1 MTVYSINLDVIGR
14 YASGHDRP
22 YRSQVVTSTSRE
34 LEQLPGLRARILQG
48 RAQRRAS
55 MRKEPDMSETEIFV
69 GVDVSK
75 ARLDVAVRPS
85 GDMLTGPYDQAGLA
99 GLVVRLQAGQPVAV
113 VLEATGDLECTVVSA
128 LAAAGL
134 PVHVVNP
141 RQVRDFARATG
152 RLAKTDALDAQ
163 ILAQFGEVLRPAP
176 RSLPDDATQAL
187 SADLARRRQ
196 LLEMLIAEKQ
206 RHNQAAAR
214 LKPGI
219 ATPIAWLTAAL
230 QRVDADLTI
239 AIRHSPVWR
248 EQDDLL
254 QSMPGV
260 GPGLSRT
267 MLAELPELGTVSSKP
282 LAALVGIAPLNRDSG
297 TLRGKRTIWGG
308 RAVVRTALYMAA
320 LAATKWNP
328 VIKAFSYQ
336 LLARGKA
343 QKAALVACMHKGLI
357 ILNAMVKQRTPWRAN
372 AQQA

>member
-1 MTVYSINLDVIGR
+1 MATGCR
-14 YASGHDRP
+14 G
-22 YRSQVVTSTSRE
+22 
-34 LEQLPGLRARILQG
+34 PG
-48 RAQRRAS
+48 
-55 MRKEPDMSETEIFV
+55 
-69 GVDVSK
+69 
-75 ARLDVAVRPS
+75 
-85 GDMLTGPYDQAGLA
+85 
-99 GLVVRLQAGQPVAV
+99 
-113 VLEATGDLECTVVSA
+113 ATGDLECTVVSA

-176 RSLPDDATQAL
+176 RSLPDEATQAL

-219 ATPIAWLTAAL
+219 ATHIAWLTAEL

-239 AIRHSPVWR
+239 AIRHIPVWR

-267 MLAELPELGTVSSKP
+267 MLAELPELGTVSSKQ

-328 VIKAFSYQ
+328 IIKAFYHQ

-343 QKAALVACMHKGLI
+343 KKAALVACMHMLLI

>member
-1 MTVYSINLDVIGR
+1 MGK
-14 YASGHDRP
+14 A
-22 YRSQVVTSTSRE
+22 
-34 LEQLPGLRARILQG
+34 
-48 RAQRRAS
+48 
-55 MRKEPDMSETEIFV
+55 PDMSETKIFV

-85 GDMLTGPYDQAGLA
+85 GDMLTVRHDESGIAGLIM
-99 GLVVRLQAGQPVAV
+99 RLQAWQPTAV

-141 RQVRDFARATG
+141 RHVREFARATG

-176 RSLPDDATQAL
+176 RSLPDEATQAL

-206 RHNQAAAR
+206 RHSQAAAR

-219 ATPIAWLTAAL
+219 ATPIAWLTADL
-230 QRVDADLTI
+230 PRVDADLTL
-239 AIRHSPVWR
+239 AIRQSPVWR

-267 MLAELPELGTVSSKP
+267 MLAELPELGTLPSKQ

-328 VIKAFSYQ
+328 VIKAFYHQ
-336 LLARGKA
+336 FLARGKA
-343 QKAALVACMHKGLI
+343 KKVALVACMHKLLI
-357 ILNAMVKQRTPWRAN
+357 ILNAMVKYRTPWRAK

>member
-1 MTVYSINLDVIGR
+1 MNET
-14 YASGHDRP
+14 
-22 YRSQVVTSTSRE
+22 
-34 LEQLPGLRARILQG
+34 QL
-48 RAQRRAS
+48 
-55 MRKEPDMSETEIFV
+55 FV

-85 GDMLTGPYDQAGLA
+85 GETVTVLHDEAGIA
-99 GLVVRLQAGQPVAV
+99 GLVTRLHEWQPAAV
-113 VLEATGDLECTVVSA
+113 VLEATGDLESAVVSA

-141 RQVRDFARATG
+141 RQVREFARATG

-176 RSLPDDATQAL
+176 RPLPDEATQAL
-187 SADLARRRQ
+187 SADLSRRRQ
-196 LLEMLIAEKQ
+196 LIEMLTAEKN
-206 RHNQAAAR
+206 RLSQARPSLRKR
-214 LKPGI
+214 LTAHI
-219 ATPIAWLTAAL
+219 EWLTSEL
-230 QRVDADLTI
+230 RQLDADLDT

-267 MLAELPELGTVSSKP
+267 MLAELPELGTLSSKQ
-282 LAALVGIAPLNRDSG
+282 LAALVGVAPHNRDSG
-297 TLRGKRTIWGG
+297 TLRGTRTIWGG

-320 LAATKWNP
+320 LAATQWNP
-328 VIKAFSYQ
+328 VIQAFYHQ

-343 QKAALVACMHKGLI
+343 KKAALVACMHKLLI
-357 ILNAMVKQRTPWRAN
+357 ILNAMVKHRTPWRAN

>member
-1 MTVYSINLDVIGR
+1 MGK
-14 YASGHDRP
+14 A
-22 YRSQVVTSTSRE
+22 
-34 LEQLPGLRARILQG
+34 
-48 RAQRRAS
+48 
-55 MRKEPDMSETEIFV
+55 PDMSETKIFV

-85 GDMLTGPYDQAGLA
+85 GDMLTVRHDESGIAGLIM
-99 GLVVRLQAGQPVAV
+99 RLQAWQPTAV

-141 RQVRDFARATG
+141 RHVREFARATG

-176 RSLPDDATQAL
+176 RSLPDEATQAL

-206 RHNQAAAR
+206 RHSQAAAR

-219 ATPIAWLTAAL
+219 ATPIAWLTADL
-230 QRVDADLTI
+230 QRVDADLTL
-239 AIRHSPVWR
+239 AIRQSPVWR

-267 MLAELPELGTVSSKP
+267 MLAELPELGTLPSKQ

-328 VIKAFSYQ
+328 VIKAFYHQ

-343 QKAALVACMHKGLI
+343 QKAALVACMHKLLI